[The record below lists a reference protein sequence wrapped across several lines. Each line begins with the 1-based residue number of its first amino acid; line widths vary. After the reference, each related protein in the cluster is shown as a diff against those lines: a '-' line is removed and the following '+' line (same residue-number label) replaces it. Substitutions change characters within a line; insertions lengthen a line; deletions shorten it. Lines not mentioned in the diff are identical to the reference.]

1 MTESALTSE
10 ANRAPYGP
18 KSQVSYADP
27 GYQKDHKARYPI
39 DSKSHAV
46 AAWSY
51 IHQARNARL
60 YTGPQLKRIKGRIA
74 KALKHFGVQPS
85 TTEGWVIFPPERLDT
100 PGTTASEYY
109 GGDPQHA
116 GSWSVSASNGP
127 VNLNLSSYGMDPA
140 DLDVVLRAAADAACK
155 ALKSLDPDM
164 DGDIDVPGAK
174 AEDTDGDAGRESAPP
189 AGAASVVPD
198 PDPDPT
204 TGAGHPQEPEEPA
217 MGTSP
222 AAAESAPAAAET
234 QTVAAPAGIDPG
246 KFARALV
253 KEQKRAADKAAKRDR
268 KAAAEAAK
276 KAAKKAAR
284 ENAGGTAASESEDQ
298 MIQRLVAEQLGQ
310 NPAATE
316 TADERVARIVA
327 ERVAAAK
334 QEMVATG
341 QAQVVRSGL
350 TASAPVGESG
360 PAGSD
365 GLNEWGLPS
374 HWPNKP
380 PHEYTEEEAA
390 RYLDPA
396 LVRHVLGDKA
406 DLLA

>member
-140 DLDVVLRAAADAACK
+140 DLDVMLRAAADAACK
-155 ALKSLDPDM
+155 ALKALDPDM
-164 DGDIDVPGAK
+164 DGDIDVPGAS
-174 AEDTDGDAGRESAPP
+174 AEDTDGDAGGESAPP
-189 AGAASVVPD
+189 PGPAAGPD

-204 TGAGHPQEPEEPA
+204 PGAGHPQEPEEPA

-222 AAAESAPAAAET
+222 AAAESAPAAADT
-234 QTVAAPAGIDPG
+234 TAPAGIDPQA
-246 KFARALV
+246 FARALV
-253 KEQKRAADKAAKRDR
+253 KEQERAARRAAKRDR
-268 KAAAEAAK
+268 KAAREAAR
-276 KAAKKAAR
+276 KAAR
-284 ENAGGTAASESEDQ
+284 KPASESAAAGDAPVTETEDQ
-298 MIQRLVAEQLGQ
+298 MITRLVAEQLGQ
-310 NPAATE
+310 AAPATE
-316 TADERVARIVA
+316 TDEARVQRIVA

-341 QAQVVRSGL
+341 QVPAVRAGL
-350 TASAPVGESG
+350 TADKPVSESG
-360 PAGSD
+360 AGGGD
-365 GLNEWGLPS
+365 GLNEWGLPAS
-374 HWPNKP
+374 WPNKP
-380 PHEYTEEEAA
+380 PHEYTDEEAA

-406 DLLA
+406 DLLG